1 MTREELDVA
10 LSKLGLNVPEAER
23 NELVNAAHFIEE
35 MAVSVKKPRPSSTEP
50 AHIVFFQR
58 SES

>member
-1 MTREELDVA
+1 VA

-35 MAVSVKKPRPSSTEP
+35 MAILVKKPLRNGFLIYQGLFGKS
-50 AHIVFFQR
+50 
-58 SES
+58 